1 MEEIMKMYA
10 MQGGMEGM
18 PAYPVEYTLTVNT
31 ASALT
36 ARMIEL
42 CESDAE
48 KAELL
53 AAQVYRLCLLS
64 QRRLTAEE
72 LKSFLSGSFDLLGRF

>member
-1 MEEIMKMYA
+1 MYA
-10 MQGGMEGM
+10 MQGGMDGA
-18 PAYPVEYTLTVNT
+18 PSFPTEYTLTVNT

-36 ARMIEL
+36 ARLADL
-42 CESDAE
+42 CDTDAE

-72 LKSFLSGSFDLLGRF
+72 LTAFLSGSFDLLSKL

>member
-1 MEEIMKMYA
+1 MRMYA
-10 MQGGMEGM
+10 MQGGMEGT
-18 PAYPVEYTLTVNT
+18 PTFPVEYTLTVNT
-31 ASALT
+31 AAALT
-36 ARMIEL
+36 ARLSQL
-42 CESDAE
+42 CDSEPE

-72 LKSFLSGSFDLLGRF
+72 LTDFLSGSFDLLSRI